1 MTEELFSKEISKLDK
16 FVNLLV
22 SHKKNQIMNS
32 KKGSNSESQKKE
44 IEENILIIEE
54 LLQNLAIMVGLII
67 GVQKSD
73 NEMQKE
79 IVYKNAKKMLKE
91 MKEILSS

>member
-1 MTEELFSKEISKLDK
+1 MTEELFSKEIGRLDK
-16 FVNLLV
+16 FVNLLNN
-22 SHKKNQIMNS
+22 HKKNQVMNS
-32 KKGSNSESQKKE
+32 KRGSNSKSQKKE
-44 IEENILIIEE
+44 IEENISIIDE
-54 LLQNLAIMVGLII
+54 LLQNLAIMAGLII

-73 NEMQKE
+73 DDMQKE